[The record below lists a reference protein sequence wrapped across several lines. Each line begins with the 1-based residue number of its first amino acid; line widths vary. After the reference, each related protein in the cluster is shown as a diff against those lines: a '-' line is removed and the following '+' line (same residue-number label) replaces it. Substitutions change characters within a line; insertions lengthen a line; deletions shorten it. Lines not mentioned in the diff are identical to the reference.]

1 MNIEA
6 LHTAFGIAFTFVW
19 LIVGQIIVDGN

>member
-6 LHTAFGIAFTFVW
+6 LHAAFGLAFTFVW